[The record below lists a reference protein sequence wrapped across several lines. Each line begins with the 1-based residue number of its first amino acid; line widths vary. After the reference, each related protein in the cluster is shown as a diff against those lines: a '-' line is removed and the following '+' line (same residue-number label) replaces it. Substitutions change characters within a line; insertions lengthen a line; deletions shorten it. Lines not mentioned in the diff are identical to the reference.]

1 MSADGVESGLF
12 GDPGFPEAQRLKDK
26 VAIITG
32 AGSRPSGKEE
42 PIVGNGKAMA
52 IMFARE
58 GARVAI
64 LDTQLDWAQE
74 THSVIQREGGDS
86 MLLEADVSNEASCRG
101 AVEQVLEA
109 FRRLDV
115 LVNNVGIT
123 GPAGTA
129 VEVDPDAFD
138 AAMRINLTSMVMMSK
153 FAIPAMLESDGG
165 SIINLSSVAG
175 IEGGHPSL
183 LYPTSKTAVI
193 GLTRS
198 MAAHHG
204 REGIRVNAIAPGMVY
219 TPMVA
224 SRGMTEDLRHAR
236 RDGSMLQTEGT
247 AWDIA
252 RAAAFLASDAARWI
266 TGTTLVVD
274 AGASS
279 GKTQAL
285 SPRSDSKPLPGFG
298 G

>member
-1 MSADGVESGLF
+1 VESGLF
-12 GDPGFPEAQRLKDK
+12 GDPGQPEAQRLKGK
-26 VAIITG
+26 VALITG

-64 LDTQLDWAQE
+64 LDTQLDWAQQ
-74 THSVIQREGGDS
+74 THRVIEREGGES

-109 FRRLDV
+109 FGRLDV

-138 AAMRINLTSMVMMSK
+138 QAMRVNLTSMVMMSK
-153 FAIPAMLESDGG
+153 YAIPAMLEGDGG

-224 SRGMTEDLRHAR
+224 SRGMTEDLRQAR
-236 RDGSMLQTEGT
+236 RAGSMLQTEGT